1 MIDAVSDNAWLG
13 VLAMVLAAAA
23 AYLAARYLLFPLVY
37 RLVHSTENTWDDVLL
52 NRKVLFRASLFA
64 PALVLRAALPLIEG
78 LSAPTIDVGTGVLD
92 TVLILLT
99 LVLIMAIVASLND
112 IYEQLEVSENRPIK
126 GYLQIVV
133 ILAWLFGVIAMIA
146 RLTGQD
152 VGLILGG
159 LGAVTAVLLLVFKDT
174 ILSIV
179 ASIQL
184 TSNDMVRVGDW
195 VEIDHMGVDGEVI
208 DIALHTIKVQNWN
221 KTVSTVPTYSLVSKS
236 FINWRAME
244 ESGGRRIKRS
254 ITIDLSTIRFLTDEE
269 VERWSRFQPLA
280 SYMAHKQ
287 NVIEEWNED
296 LAPEAGLIQDPR
308 RLTNIGT
315 FRAYVSAY
323 LRRQPD
329 IDTTM
334 TFLVRQLEPT
344 PRGLPLEIYVF
355 SSDTRWAWYEGIQ
368 ADIFDHLLAMVPEF
382 GLKVF
387 QEPAGSD
394 LREGLAELNR

>member
-13 VLAMVLAAAA
+13 VLVMVLAAAA
-23 AYLAARYLLFPLVY
+23 AHLVARYLLFPLVY

-78 LSAPTIDVGTGVLD
+78 LSDPTIEVGTGVLD

-244 ESGGRRIKRS
+244 EAGGRRIKRS

-287 NVIEEWNED
+287 NLIEEWNED
-296 LAPEAGLIQDPR
+296 LAPEEGLIQDPR

-344 PRGLPLEIYVF
+344 PRGLPLQIYVF